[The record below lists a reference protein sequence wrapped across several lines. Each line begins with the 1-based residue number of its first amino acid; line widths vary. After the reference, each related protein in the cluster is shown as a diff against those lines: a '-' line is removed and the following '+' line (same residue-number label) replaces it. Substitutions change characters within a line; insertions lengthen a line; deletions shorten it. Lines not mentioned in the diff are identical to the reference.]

1 MSSAL
6 RTRIIRLAHSR
17 PDLRPHLLPI
27 LAVDSTRIAASY
39 QEYVDRKKKEGEKP
53 LPKEDWEKRVHGGA
67 SDSDSGSKKK
77 TPAHSPKDA
86 KSIQSATKFFAPAE
100 SALERLE
107 KQAEKALSYKG
118 DPKKSTDAHRKAQE
132 VLERAIEHAAEVD
145 AIVGRA
151 AEQGLI
157 SDKDKATLSK
167 AVDKAREL
175 WSDNKGK
182 DDKARSISGPSFVR
196 DVGRAVASLGTEVV
210 GLSHLADSLGGGRK
224 ASEGD
229 AVAGSDGYY
238 MTAQY
243 LRQIADQ
250 ARELADA
257 VPAGRPLPDWFEAK
271 AAQAAG
277 TVRDLHGYLKYQGG

>member
-17 PDLRPHLLPI
+17 PDLRPHLLP
-27 LAVDSTRIAASY
+27 
-39 QEYVDRKKKEGEKP
+39 
-53 LPKEDWEKRVHGGA
+53 
-67 SDSDSGSKKK
+67 
-77 TPAHSPKDA
+77 
-86 KSIQSATKFFAPAE
+86 
-100 SALERLE
+100 
-107 KQAEKALSYKG
+107 
-118 DPKKSTDAHRKAQE
+118 
-132 VLERAIEHAAEVD
+132 
-145 AIVGRA
+145 
-151 AEQGLI
+151 LI
-157 SDKDKATLSK
+157 
-167 AVDKAREL
+167 
-175 WSDNKGK
+175 
-182 DDKARSISGPSFVR
+182 
-196 DVGRAVASLGTEVV
+196 
-210 GLSHLADSLGGGRK
+210 